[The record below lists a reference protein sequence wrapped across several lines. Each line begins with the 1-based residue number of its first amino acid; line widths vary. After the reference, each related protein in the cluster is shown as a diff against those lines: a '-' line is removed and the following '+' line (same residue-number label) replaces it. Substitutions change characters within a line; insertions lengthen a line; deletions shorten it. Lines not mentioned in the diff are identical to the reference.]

1 MEHTDSFRTARIV
14 RLVNLFLQAV
24 LFVTLF
30 AGLNYVALNHGWRFD
45 LSQQRRFA
53 LSAETRAYLAS
64 LAEPIRIVVTIVDD
78 GTNPE
83 LAQAQRD
90 IAALLREYVYEA
102 SRNPRAPITVEHVD
116 IYQQRQRAE
125 ALGLEQVN
133 TVVLLCGPRRH
144 ALTLSE
150 FYRVRRGQRDE
161 FLGEAA
167 LTAGLLTVSKP
178 NKEKIYFLTGHS
190 EMLADDT
197 SPTRGLSQFRDELRL
212 RNFDLGRLDLSID
225 PKIPDDASLL
235 IIPAPQGR
243 FSRYEEDLLRTYM
256 QTRAGRV
263 IILLEPGRPHGLENL
278 FFDWGI
284 MVYDNL
290 VFDLENLTATGDLVL
305 RHYAPDPLTLTL
317 RQADDKPIVGACRV
331 INEEPGRALDDGLR
345 VKTLLATGKNAWG
358 ETNYRAAG
366 VTPAYNPGQDL
377 RGHLGI
383 VTISERLKPANLPLS
398 VRGGRLA
405 VIGTG
410 DLVSNIRINTT
421 ANLRLMLNLVNWAVD
436 RDTEVNIPSRPIP
449 RFQLSLTQEEIS
461 RLRLGLFL
469 IVPGLTAVLGLF
481 VYWTRRS

>member
-1 MEHTDSFRTARIV
+1 MEHADSFSTARFV
-14 RLVNLFLQAV
+14 RLVNLFLQAI
-24 LFVTLF
+24 LYVTLF

-64 LAEPIRIVVTIVDD
+64 LAEPVRIVVTISDD

-83 LAQAQRD
+83 LTQAQRD
-90 IAALLREYVYEA
+90 IDALLREYVYEA
-102 SRNPRAPITVEHVD
+102 SRNARAPITVEHVD

-133 TVVLLCGPRRH
+133 AVVLLCGPRRH
-144 ALTLSE
+144 TMTLSE

-167 LTAGLLTVSKP
+167 LTAGILTVSKP
-178 NKEKIYFLTGHS
+178 RKEKIYFLTGHS
-190 EMLADDT
+190 EMLPDDT

-212 RNFDLGRLDLSID
+212 RNFDFGRLDLSID

-278 FFDWGI
+278 FFDWGV

-290 VFDLENLTATGDLVL
+290 VFDLDNLTATGDLVL
-305 RHYAPDPLTLTL
+305 RHYTDDPLTLTL
-317 RQADDKPIVGACRV
+317 RQADEKPIVGACRV
-331 INEEPGRALDDGLR
+331 VREELGLSTDEGLR
-345 VKTLLATGKNAWG
+345 VKTLLATGKGAWG
-358 ETNYRAAG
+358 ETNYRATG
-366 VTPAYNPGQDL
+366 VTPVYTPGQDL
-377 RGHLGI
+377 NGHLGI
-383 VTISERLKPANLPLS
+383 VVVSERLKPANLPLS

-449 RFQLSLTQEEIS
+449 RYQLTLTQEEIS

-469 IVPGLTAVLGLF
+469 IVPGLVAALGLF